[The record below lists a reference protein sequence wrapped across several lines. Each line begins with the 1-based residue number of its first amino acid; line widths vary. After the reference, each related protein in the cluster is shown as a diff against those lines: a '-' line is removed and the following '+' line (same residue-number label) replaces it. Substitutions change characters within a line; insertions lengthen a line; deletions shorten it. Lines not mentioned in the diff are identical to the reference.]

1 MSSFII
7 VRSSNAWDNSNA
19 VYINVVDNVIDTE
32 IMLIDMEIIRGDYI
46 NIFKIEASK
55 KNIVHNLIKAEF
67 KTNHIS
73 NFFYNKQVVTLI
85 EPYLNKIKNLIEK
98 SYCDDEIIII
108 KNEAYIKYLHNKN
121 EEANETINDF
131 MTGKLRL

>member
-55 KNIVHNLIKAEF
+55 KILF
-67 KTNHIS
+67 
-73 NFFYNKQVVTLI
+73 
-85 EPYLNKIKNLIEK
+85 
-98 SYCDDEIIII
+98 II
-108 KNEAYIKYLHNKN
+108 
-121 EEANETINDF
+121 
-131 MTGKLRL
+131 